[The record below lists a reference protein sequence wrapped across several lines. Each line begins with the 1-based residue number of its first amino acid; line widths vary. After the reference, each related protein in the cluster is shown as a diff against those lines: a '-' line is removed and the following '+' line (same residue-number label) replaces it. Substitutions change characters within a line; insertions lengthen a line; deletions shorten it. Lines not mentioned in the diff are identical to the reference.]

1 METWIYFM
9 FSVIYYRQR
18 LLQDPKHFYANKFI
32 MGHFELACNNVSY
45 DINVFLEVS
54 KTSLHITYCIL
65 IVSLCTIFL
74 LFCSTVDNPVQYEIR
89 RYRFGINQMK

>member
-1 METWIYFM
+1 
-9 FSVIYYRQR
+9 
-18 LLQDPKHFYANKFI
+18 

-65 IVSLCTIFL
+65 IVSPMHHFSSVL
-74 LFCSTVDNPVQYEIR
+74 LDSGQSRSV
-89 RYRFGINQMK
+89 

>member
-1 METWIYFM
+1 
-9 FSVIYYRQR
+9 
-18 LLQDPKHFYANKFI
+18 